1 MKPNRNERFVF
12 CFKKLFSQ
20 LTKEHRSKAAE
31 LMISGRNYTWINKVM
46 YRHDASAEKFTH
58 QFVDHL
64 YRTQILPRNPSFPPS
79 VEWYPLNRLGYA
91 DYSITRKGEVF
102 DNRTNALCK
111 GTETKDGRRV
121 TLQGRKEYV
130 HRLVA
135 QMFLGPAPFLNAT
148 VQVDRKTMEVEWVK
162 KNSSRVID
170 RTRQSCR
177 RDFRRAVSMVRRAPT
192 VALQYEY
199 GKYMD
204 VVTWLSIEDAAA
216 AFGWGPEGKRNIKM
230 AIKKG
235 SKCTAYDYWWNY
247 ALESMDD
254 EVWVKYDHPG
264 YEKILVSTKGRIRLA
279 HKSSYV
285 GYGTTN
291 PETGVR
297 EFLLRKE
304 NSKSEEGGL
313 LLRVDVLAMHVF
325 YGAETLRNWISGS
338 GFRHI
343 NGVLTDNSLTNLTF
357 LNDNVAAVDSALN
370 QIRRLLWWQ
379 RENHRWLGLSLE
391 AICLHWEIY
400 FGHKFVIHY
409 DPVVDEELK
418 LMAAPFQR
426 MATANLTQAKLE
438 RRVRK
443 KIQQEQESQQWTQP
457 KVQACVR
464 KNCSGFFVLY
474 CNNE

>member
-1 MKPNRNERFVF
+1 
-12 CFKKLFSQ
+12 
-20 LTKEHRSKAAE
+20 
-31 LMISGRNYTWINKVM
+31 MIVGKNYIWINKVV
-46 YRHDASAEKFTH
+46 YGHNDTDEKFTC

-64 YRTQILPRNPSFPPS
+64 YQTQILPRNPSFPPS
-79 VEWYPLNRLGYA
+79 VVWYPLNRLGYP

-102 DNRTNALCK
+102 NNRTNVLCE
-111 GTETKDGRRV
+111 GADTKNGRRV

-162 KNSSRVID
+162 KNSSRIIG
-170 RTRQSCR
+170 RTIRGQSCR
-177 RDFRRAVSMVRRAPT
+177 RDFRRAVSMVRYTPI
-192 VALQYEY
+192 VALREVY

-235 SKCTAYDYWWNY
+235 SNGTAYDHWWNY
-247 ALESMDD
+247 ASESMDD

-279 HKSSYV
+279 RKSSYV

-291 PETGVR
+291 PETGFR

-325 YGAETLRNWISGS
+325 YGAETLRNWISGC

-343 NGVLTDNSLTNLTF
+343 NGVLTDNSLINLTF
-357 LNDNVAAVDSALN
+357 LNDNVAAVDQALN

-379 RENHRWLGLSLE
+379 RENHRWLGLSLDG
-391 AICLHWEIY
+391 ICLHWEIY
-400 FGHKFVIHY
+400 FGHKFVIYY
-409 DPVVDEELK
+409 DIEDAVANGELK

-426 MATANLTQAKLE
+426 MAIANLSQAKLE
-438 RRVRK
+438 RRAWK
-443 KIQQEQESQQWTQP
+443 KMQLQQQWTQP
-457 KVQACVR
+457 KVMACVR
-464 KNCSGFFVLY
+464 KNCSGYFVLY
-474 CNNE
+474 YNNN